1 MTSQSTIRILSA
13 SALSKAVLTFLC
25 LLFAVGTPAQEQSRE
40 GTYHDRW
47 LTFTTFDA
55 PAAGKGYYEGTVPL
69 SINAVGDITGLYNV
83 PGNVTH
89 GFVRAANGR
98 IVEFG
103 APGEG
108 SGNNQGTF
116 PFSINTAGA
125 IAGYYSDAN
134 NVHHG
139 FVRTAAN
146 CKITA
151 IDVTGAQE
159 TEPISI
165 NAAGVITGG
174 YLDANGTYHGFVRA
188 ANGSIATFDAPGAG
202 TAKGPGTGRLFGTGT
217 EPISINAAGVIAGN

>member
-1 MTSQSTIRILSA
+1 MTRQRTIHILSA
-13 SALSKAVLTFLC
+13 SALSIAVLTVLC
-25 LLFAVGTPAQEQSRE
+25 LLFAVGTPAQEQSRA

-55 PAAGKGYYEGTVPL
+55 PGAGKGFYEGTVPL
-69 SINAVGDITGLYNV
+69 SINAAGDITGLYNV

-89 GFVRAANGR
+89 GFVRSANGR

-134 NVHHG
+134 NV
-139 FVRTAAN
+139 
-146 CKITA
+146 
-151 IDVTGAQE
+151 
-159 TEPISI
+159 
-165 NAAGVITGG
+165 
-174 YLDANGTYHGFVRA
+174 YHGFVRGA
-188 ANGSIATFDAPGAG
+188 DGTITEFDVPGASMDGHLG
-202 TAKGPGTGRLFGTGT
+202 TEASAINATGDVTGT
-217 EPISINAAGVIAGN
+217 YRD